1 MKIGDKVKV
10 KESLIDD
17 KIKLLNFRDIED
29 YPKSEQQEDSLIFTI
44 IDIYG
49 RSSVGFIC
57 KCQCG
62 NIIKDYADCHLE
74 LI

>member
-10 KESLIDD
+10 KESHIDN
-17 KIKLLNFRDIED
+17 KRQQLTILAQYSKF
-29 YPKSEQQEDSLIFTI
+29 EQQEDSLIFTI

-57 KCQCG
+57 KCQSG

>member
-10 KESLIDD
+10 KQSLIDN
-17 KIKLLNFRDIED
+17 KIKNLGIED
-29 YPKSEQQEDSLIFTI
+29 YPKGNQQEDSLIFTI

-49 RSSVGFIC
+49 ISSVGFIC

-62 NIIKDYADCHLE
+62 SVIKDYAECHLE